1 MPRPCDASKRAQW
14 TAAWGCS
21 AIASA
26 AEHAAAE
33 HAAAEHAAAD
43 GGAAEHAAAEHAAA
57 EHGPTRVCSPMPPGR
72 TGAMKVQMG
81 KG

>member
-33 HAAAEHAAAD
+33 HAAAEHAAA
-43 GGAAEHAAAEHAAA
+43 EHAAADGGAA

-72 TGAMKVQMG
+72 TGVMKVQMG
-81 KG
+81 NG